1 MAKEGAEMKC
11 LFFGEKG
18 YRKRCLQ
25 GTCRLL
31 VLALVVIVIGCATS
45 AVRLSPSEEV
55 KATFTKVD
63 INPDEY
69 AFFTTGPDAAPEAV
83 LIIENRYLADF
94 DSSGWKLRDKQGVM
108 DLLKAIASKPSEA
121 KKFGFPVRD
130 AQGTVKGKMFTTFRQ
145 GKVFLDK
152 KEGTFSVAT
161 PAMLDTG
168 MGTAKRTGCSIS
180 ICQ

>member
-1 MAKEGAEMKC
+1 MKR
-11 LFFGEKG
+11 LSFSEKG
-18 YRKRCLQ
+18 YGKGCLRD
-25 GTCRLL
+25 TLWVF
-31 VLALVVIVIGCATS
+31 VLALVVMVTGCATN
-45 AVRLSPSEEV
+45 AVMLNPTEEV

-83 LIIENRYLADF
+83 LIVENRYLADF
-94 DSSGWKLRDKQGVM
+94 DSSGWKLRDKQAVM

-121 KKFGFPVRD
+121 KKFGYPVTD
-130 AQGTVKGKMFTTFRQ
+130 DQGSVKGKMFTTFRQ

-168 MGTAKRTGCSIS
+168 MGTSKRTGCSIS